1 MEKLKL
7 IKDVY
12 TSLSKRG
19 KLLTWLG
26 VLIVA
31 IAVLETVKRF
41 NG

>member
-19 KLLTWLG
+19 KLCVWLG

-31 IAVLETVKRF
+31 IAALEIVKRF